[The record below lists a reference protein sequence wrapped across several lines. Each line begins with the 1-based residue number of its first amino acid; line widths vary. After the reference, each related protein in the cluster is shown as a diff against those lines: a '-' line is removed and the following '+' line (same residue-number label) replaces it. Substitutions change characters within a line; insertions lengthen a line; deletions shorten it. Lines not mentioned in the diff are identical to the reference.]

1 MIKKIYK
8 KSDELIIRWRIILP
22 ALLLVIF
29 IFNLSYNQSLG
40 SITGSVIDKETH
52 QPIPGANL
60 ILINTIL
67 GTASDQNGNFSIDN
81 IPVGSYTI
89 QENMKGYS
97 GITRPNI
104 NINSN

>member
-1 MIKKIYK
+1 MSY
-8 KSDELIIRWRIILP
+8 R
-22 ALLLVIF
+22 LLLVIL

-89 QENMKGYS
+89 QVNMMGYS

-104 NINSN
+104 NINSNKLKQLNFYLEKKHLK